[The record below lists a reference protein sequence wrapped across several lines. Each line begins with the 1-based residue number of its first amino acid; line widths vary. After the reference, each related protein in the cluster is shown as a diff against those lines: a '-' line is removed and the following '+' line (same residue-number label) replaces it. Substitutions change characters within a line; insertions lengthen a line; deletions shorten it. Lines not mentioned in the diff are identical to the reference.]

1 MTDMIAGLLLAA
13 GAGTRM
19 GGPKALVRFR
29 GELLVDRGVRLLQEA
44 GCSPVHVVLGAACED
59 VLRQST
65 LLGPPADVIRPAR
78 QARPAPP
85 GGTAGS
91 AHRSD
96 AVVQAGDAGSVEESR
111 PQDGRPQDGQPQG
124 RRTQESRTQESRS
137 QGVRFLEGRPPLWE
151 RSQLTSEAPSSTAA
165 PLRPSAVPTPLTG
178 PPTSAARRTKPVV
191 VHNQEWWTGMGSSL
205 RAGLA
210 SLPDDVSAV
219 VVALVDQPL
228 VGVEAV
234 RRLRSS
240 ASKAPAAV
248 ATYEGRPRNPV
259 LLARAVWPGV
269 VALAT
274 GDTGARAWLRAHP
287 DLVRHVPCDDTGSA
301 VDLDTPGDVEAYAT
315 D

>member
-1 MTDMIAGLLLAA
+1 AVPAPRTAPTCEHRPDGLPEAFLAACRHFAGRSAATSRPVATTRSRPPLDTDGSVDDVTDMIAGLLLAA

-124 RRTQESRTQESRS
+124 RRTQESRTQESRTQESRS
-137 QGVRFLEGRPPLWE
+137 QGVRF
-151 RSQLTSEAPSSTAA
+151 
-165 PLRPSAVPTPLTG
+165 
-178 PPTSAARRTKPVV
+178 
-191 VHNQEWWTGMGSSL
+191 
-205 RAGLA
+205 
-210 SLPDDVSAV
+210 
-219 VVALVDQPL
+219 
-228 VGVEAV
+228 
-234 RRLRSS
+234 
-240 ASKAPAAV
+240 
-248 ATYEGRPRNPV
+248 
-259 LLARAVWPGV
+259 
-269 VALAT
+269 
-274 GDTGARAWLRAHP
+274 
-287 DLVRHVPCDDTGSA
+287 
-301 VDLDTPGDVEAYAT
+301 
-315 D
+315 